1 MKVSREVVRFK
12 SKRSV
17 KMLIEIEMKR
27 GRNLLLRPPRAFN
40 LPPTTASLWLSSVP
54 SALLTASSPLP
65 QMLCCFSNKNL
76 LRVFASDLLGGES
89 EFKRNNNRCV
99 ASGKV
104 SGVA

>member
-27 GRNLLLRPPRAFN
+27 RRNLLLRPPRAFN
-40 LPPTTASLWLSSVP
+40 FSSTASLLLSSFP
-54 SALLTASSPLP
+54 SSLLTASSPLP
-65 QMLCCFSNKNL
+65 QMLCFFSHKNL
-76 LRVFASDLLGGES
+76 LRRVFASDLLGGES
-89 EFKRNNNRCV
+89 EFKRNDNRCV